1 MRDVSTE
8 RWTHKDSKR
17 PDPVEVGRGGGD
29 VGDGDAQIVF
39 IKRDNR
45 WRDAVYV
52 FLQGKIDRQAPR
64 EKHQFVRVSETLTPD
79 DVMVNTVNKTQCFLL
94 SLWPISGL

>member
-29 VGDGDAQIVF
+29 VGDGDAQSVF
-39 IKRDNR
+39 IKGDNK
-45 WRDAVYV
+45 WRDAAYVY
-52 FLQGKIDRQAPR
+52 LQARFGQATR